1 MAIPS
6 RTESGQGVLGIEW
19 PARFSS
25 SGLVTLAPL
34 MLHGGPAS
42 DTEVPAT
49 LGPRPLIA
57 RRAVQQ
63 RYSQTPA
70 PPARPGTYGQQT
82 RSLRQGLIVPPVQ
95 ESPRLGG

>member
-57 RRAVQQ
+57 RRGSAAVLAD
-63 RYSQTPA
+63 SSTTGQTGHVRA
-70 PPARPGTYGQQT
+70 TNQA
-82 RSLRQGLIVPPVQ
+82 I
-95 ESPRLGG
+95 